1 MQNLQQETG
10 QIGRVLEVIRAVAE
24 QTNLLALNAAIEA
37 ARAGEQGRGFAV
49 VADEVRLLAQRTQQ
63 STEEIQ
69 QLIETLQQNTRDAVG
84 VIAESSDLTTL
95 AVDQT
100 GQAAERLQQI
110 VEALQRVSALNESIA
125 SATLQQSHVVE
136 DINRSVT
143 EVADLARDNAGAAS
157 AVRDSG
163 NRLSTLASELGG
175 LLGGFRV

>member
-1 MQNLQQETG
+1 MAWRVARSARS
-10 QIGRVLEVIRAVAE
+10 IG
-24 QTNLLALNAAIEA
+24 
-37 ARAGEQGRGFAV
+37 AG
-49 VADEVRLLAQRTQQ
+49 
-63 STEEIQ
+63 
-69 QLIETLQQNTRDAVG
+69 
-84 VIAESSDLTTL
+84 
-95 AVDQT
+95 
-100 GQAAERLQQI
+100 
-110 VEALQRVSALNESIA
+110 ALQRVSALNESIA